1 MAIRS
6 GLFKQ
11 ELFKTDSDGD
21 KIRTSW
27 WTSTETV
34 DIDEEMDNKETALVD
49 ATSWD
54 TTYDTASTQPTG
66 LTNFISKVTTFFKN
80 VKFLKNRVD
89 TMNTSLQQ
97 GIDSAN
103 TNANGRVSKTGDTM
117 SGDLLFADSSTTTR
131 QIRGVVG
138 TNDYWRVAGGATA
151 ANGGWME
158 IATADDGNE
167 PIYARQYT
175 GAYSNPAR
183 TAIILGSNGQTEF
196 PVSVKA
202 PSFIE
207 GNTTLSG
214 KYLSITTA
222 SSTYLSKADANTSYL
237 KKSDASNT
245 YLTKTNASNTYFPK
259 TGGTISGNVILN
271 RNIEVNGDIALAG
284 EIFGDVRS
292 TNIRCK
298 RVQTYEICNPN
309 GQDNGYVNFTLWDN
323 SGHAPIRASAFT
335 QISSKHTKTNVTDIS
350 EEDALKLLQ
359 IRPINFDYKAE
370 FGGQT
375 DNIGVLA
382 EDTYEV
388 LPKVVVM
395 PEEYTEEGFDESKGI
410 HQSLPSVDYGKFV
423 PYLIKLAQI
432 QQKEIEELK
441 TNK

>member
-21 KIRTSW
+21 KTRTSW

-34 DIDEEMDNKETALVD
+34 DIDEGMDNEETALVD

-175 GAYSNPAR
+175 GVYSNPTR
-183 TAIILGSNGQTEF
+183 TATILGSNGQTEF

-207 GNTTLSG
+207 GNTALSS
-214 KYLSITTA
+214 KYLSISTA
-222 SSTYLSKADANTSYL
+222 SSTYLSKTDANTSYL
-237 KKSDASNT
+237 KKTDASNT
-245 YLTKTNASNTYFPK
+245 YLTKTNASNIYLPK
-259 TGGTISGNVILN
+259 TGGTVTGSLT
-271 RNIEVNGDIALAG
+271 VNGGASFHAGVDILDHSLAAHDVFALSMLFARLIARPDEKDSG
-284 EIFGDVRS
+284 YINFV
-292 TNIRCK
+292 
-298 RVQTYEICNPN
+298 TY
-309 GQDNGYVNFTLWDN
+309 DNGTY
-323 SGHAPIRASAFT
+323 APIRAAGFT
-335 QISSKHTKTNVTDIS
+335 TMSCKYSKTNIETIS
-350 EEDALKLLQ
+350 DTDALKILD
-359 IRPINFDYKAE
+359 IEPVNFDYKTE
-370 FGGQT
+370 YGGQQ
-375 DNIGVLA
+375 NQIGVLA
-382 EDTYEV
+382 EDTYKI
-388 LPKVVVM
+388 LPKVVNM
-395 PEEYTEEGFDESKGI
+395 PKDYVDGQLDPSKGI
-410 HQSLPSVDYGKFV
+410 DQPMPSVDYAKFV

-441 TNK
+441 ANR

>member
-1 MAIRS
+1 MSIRS

-21 KIRTSW
+21 KTRTSW

-34 DIDEEMDNKETALVD
+34 DIDEGMDNKETALVD

-151 ANGGWME
+151 ANSGWME

-175 GAYSNPAR
+175 GVYSNPAR
-183 TAIILGSNGQTEF
+183 TAIILGNNGQTEF

-222 SSTYLSKADANTSYL
+222 SSTYL
-237 KKSDASNT
+237 
-245 YLTKTNASNTYFPK
+245 TKTNASNTYFPK
-259 TGGTISGNVILN
+259 SGGTISGSVNVN
-271 RNIEVNGDIALAG
+271 RNIDVGGNIT
-284 EIFGDVRS
+284 GDVTS
-292 TNIRCK
+292 TNIYCK
-298 RVQTYEICNPN
+298 KVQTYEICNPS
-309 GQDNGYVNFTLWDN
+309 GSDNGYVNFVRWDN
-323 SGHAPIRASAFT
+323 SEFSPIRASAFT
-335 QISSKHTKTNVTDIS
+335 QMSSKYTKTNVTDIS

-441 TNK
+441 ANR

>member
-21 KIRTSW
+21 KTRTSW

-34 DIDEEMDNKETALVD
+34 DIDEGMDNEETALVD

-175 GAYSNPAR
+175 GVYSNPTR
-183 TAIILGSNGQTEF
+183 TATILGNNGQTEF

-222 SSTYLSKADANTSYL
+222 SNTYAKKNDVYTKSESDSRYGKNIVTLVE
-237 KKSDASNT
+237 KSDSNPHVVNPGET
-245 YLTKTNASNTYFPK
+245 TSMVSITCDP
-259 TGGTISGNVILN
+259 GTWIITATTSWK
-271 RNIEVNGDIALAG
+271 
-284 EIFGDVRS
+284 S
-292 TNIRCK
+292 
-298 RVQTYEICNPN
+298 
-309 GQDNGYVNFTLWDN
+309 GYV
-323 SGHAPIRASAFT
+323 
-335 QISSKHTKTNVTDIS
+335 
-350 EEDALKLLQ
+350 
-359 IRPINFDYKAE
+359 
-370 FGGQT
+370 
-375 DNIGVLA
+375 
-382 EDTYEV
+382 
-388 LPKVVVM
+388 
-395 PEEYTEEGFDESKGI
+395 GFDGHVVG
-410 HQSLPSVDYGKFV
+410 HQITTSSTGSGALNPIDITASVTV
-423 PYLIKLAQI
+423 PYAYYNNTRPSCTSIIKLTRTTTLYLIAYNRHVGAI
-432 QQKEIEELK
+432 VCDGGEMSAIRVL
-441 TNK
+441 

>member
-21 KIRTSW
+21 KTRTSW

-117 SGDLLFADSSTTTR
+117 SGDLLFADSNTTTR

-151 ANGGWME
+151 VNSGWME

-175 GAYSNPAR
+175 GVYSNPAR
-183 TAIILGSNGQTEF
+183 TAIILGNNGQTEF

-222 SSTYLSKADANTSYL
+222 NTSYL

-259 TGGTISGNVILN
+259 SGGTISGSVNVN
-271 RNIEVNGDIALAG
+271 RNIDVGGNIT
-284 EIFGDVRS
+284 GDVTS
-292 TNIRCK
+292 TNIYCK
-298 RVQTYEICNPN
+298 KVQTYEICNPS
-309 GQDNGYVNFTLWDN
+309 GSDNGYVNFVRWDN
-323 SGHAPIRASAFT
+323 SEFSPIRASAFT
-335 QISSKHTKTNVTDIS
+335 QMSSKYTKTNVTDIS

-423 PYLIKLAQI
+423 PYLIRLAQI

-441 TNK
+441 ANR

>member
-21 KIRTSW
+21 KTRTSW

-34 DIDEEMDNKETALVD
+34 DIDKGMDNKETALVD

-117 SGDLLFADSSTTTR
+117 SGDLLFADSNTTTR

-175 GAYSNPAR
+175 GVYSNPTR
-183 TAIILGSNGQTEF
+183 TAIILGNNGQTEF

-222 SSTYLSKADANTSYL
+222 SSTYLSKTDANTSYL

-259 TGGTISGNVILN
+259 TGGTISGNVDVKGSVDAKDVGCKAIWSDAAVIKDQLQTPLISN
-271 RNIEVNGDIALAG
+271 TNG
-284 EIFGDVRS
+284 
-292 TNIRCK
+292 T
-298 RVQTYEICNPN
+298 
-309 GQDNGYVNFTLWDN
+309 DNGYVNIVWWDN
-323 SGHAPIRASAFT
+323 SKHAPIRASAFT
-335 QISSKHTKTNVTDIS
+335 VMSSKHTKTNVTDIS

-441 TNK
+441 ANR

>member
-1 MAIRS
+1 MSIRS

-21 KIRTSW
+21 KTRTSW

-34 DIDEEMDNKETALVD
+34 DIDEGMDNKETALVD

-151 ANGGWME
+151 ANSGWME

-175 GAYSNPAR
+175 GVYSNPAR
-183 TAIILGSNGQTEF
+183 TAIILGNNGQTEF

-222 SSTYLSKADANTSYL
+222 SSTYL
-237 KKSDASNT
+237 
-245 YLTKTNASNTYFPK
+245 TKTNASSIYLPK
-259 TGGTISGNVILN
+259 TGGTVTGALT
-271 RNIEVNGDIALAG
+271 VNGGATFNANVDLPKNMLVAH
-284 EIFGDVRS
+284 DVQATSMLFATLVARPDEKDGGYI
-292 TNIRCK
+292 NF
-298 RVQTYEICNPN
+298 VTYNN
-309 GQDNGYVNFTLWDN
+309 KDY
-323 SGHAPIRASAFT
+323 APIRAAGFT
-335 QISSKHTKTNVTDIS
+335 TMSCKYSKTNIETIS
-350 EEDALKLLQ
+350 DTDALKILD
-359 IRPINFDYKAE
+359 IEPVNFDYKTE
-370 FGGQT
+370 YGGQQ
-375 DNIGVLA
+375 NQIGVLA
-382 EDTYEV
+382 EDTYKI
-388 LPKVVVM
+388 LPKVVNM
-395 PEEYTEEGFDESKGI
+395 PKDYVDGQLDPSKGI
-410 HQSLPSVDYGKFV
+410 DQPMPSVDYAKFV

-441 TNK
+441 ANR

>member
-21 KIRTSW
+21 KTRTSW

-34 DIDEEMDNKETALVD
+34 DIDEGMDNEETALVD

-66 LTNFISKVTTFFKN
+66 LTDFISKVTTFFKN

-175 GAYSNPAR
+175 GVYSNPIR

-207 GNTTLSG
+207 GNTALSS
-214 KYLSITTA
+214 KYLSISTA
-222 SSTYLSKADANTSYL
+222 SSTYLSKTDANTSYL
-237 KKSDASNT
+237 KKTDASNT
-245 YLTKTNASNTYFPK
+245 YLTKTNASNIYFPK
-259 TGGTISGNVILN
+259 TGGNISGNVS
-271 RNIEVNGDIALAG
+271 VNGDVDASNIGCNAVWGNTA
-284 EIFGDVRS
+284 VMRS
-292 TNIRCK
+292 Q
-298 RVQTYEICNPN
+298 VQTPLISNTN
-309 GQDNGYVNFTLWDN
+309 GTDNGYVNIVLWDN
-323 SGHAPIRASAFT
+323 SAYAPIRASAFT
-335 QISSKHTKTNVTDIS
+335 QMSSKHTKTNITDIS

-388 LPKVVVM
+388 LPKVVVI

-441 TNK
+441 ANR

>member
-21 KIRTSW
+21 KTRTSW

-89 TMNTSLQQ
+89 TINTSLQQ
-97 GIDSAN
+97 DIDSAN

-117 SGDLLFADSSTTTR
+117 SGDLLFADSNITTR

-175 GAYSNPAR
+175 GVYSNPAR
-183 TAIILGSNGQTEF
+183 TAIILGNNGQTEF

-214 KYLSITTA
+214 KYLLITTA
-222 SSTYLSKADANTSYL
+222 SSTYLSKTDASTSYL

-259 TGGTISGNVILN
+259 SGGTISGNVNMSNNDLEARRLLAHEVWGNTLFSKSMLHTNLIS
-271 RNIEVNGDIALAG
+271 RNDWN
-284 EIFGDVRS
+284 
-292 TNIRCK
+292 
-298 RVQTYEICNPN
+298 
-309 GQDNGYVNFTLWDN
+309 DNGYVSFVLYDN

-335 QISSKHTKTNVTDIS
+335 VMSSKHTKTNVTDIS

-388 LPKVVVM
+388 LPKVVIM

-441 TNK
+441 ANR

>member
-21 KIRTSW
+21 KTRTSW

-34 DIDEEMDNKETALVD
+34 DIDEGMDNKETALVD

-117 SGDLLFADSSTTTR
+117 SGDLLFADSNTTTR

-167 PIYARQYT
+167 PIYARQYSGNYVT
-175 GAYSNPAR
+175 VTREAK
-183 TAIILGSNGQTEF
+183 ILDGSGNSSF
-196 PVSVKA
+196 PGTLNA
-202 PSFIE
+202 
-207 GNTTLSG
+207 TTLQESG
-214 KYLSITTA
+214 QALSAKYQAKGNYATA
-222 SSTYLSKADANTSYL
+222 SSVY
-237 KKSDASNT
+237 
-245 YLTKTNASNTYFPK
+245 TKTESDNKYLLKANVSIKEIPSKNRIIAPGISVEMGRVALDAGTYVITHMTSWTSGVQSEAGKGVGHSVTTGDDGAAGLNNTAVVCIPYGYINN
-259 TGGTISGNVILN
+259 TRVCGSTIYT
-271 RNIEVNGDIALAG
+271 
-284 EIFGDVRS
+284 F
-292 TNIRCK
+292 
-298 RVQTYEICNPN
+298 
-309 GQDNGYVNFTLWDN
+309 N
-323 SGHAPIRASAFT
+323 SAT
-335 QISSKHTKTNVTDIS
+335 T
-350 EEDALKLLQ
+350 
-359 IRPINFDYKAE
+359 
-370 FGGQT
+370 
-375 DNIGVLA
+375 
-382 EDTYEV
+382 
-388 LPKVVVM
+388 
-395 PEEYTEEGFDESKGI
+395 
-410 HQSLPSVDYGKFV
+410 
-423 PYLIKLAQI
+423 IKLVAKNRTSATMTCDGCQLQAI
-432 QQKEIEELK
+432 RIK
-441 TNK
+441 